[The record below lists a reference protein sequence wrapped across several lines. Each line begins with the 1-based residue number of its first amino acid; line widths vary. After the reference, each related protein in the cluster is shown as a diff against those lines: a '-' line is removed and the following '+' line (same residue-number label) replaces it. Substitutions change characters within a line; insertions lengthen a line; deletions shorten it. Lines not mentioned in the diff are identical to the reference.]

1 MNMHGSLSIERKPV
15 RWSKAHSDGYLSV
28 IAVGILSGTLVA
40 CARMPI
46 HLPGHKVLWWMAPVL
61 ATRLMTRRG
70 AGASVGALS
79 TAMTTLVLGGRLA
92 GGVASWPLVILAG
105 VILDLGANFCEQRD
119 LPLWRQVL
127 VLAVV
132 GMVGS
137 LICFVKRLFDPVG
150 AFFSVGNIEDLL
162 TAAGSYAFFG
172 FLAGMLG
179 AVAGFTLP
187 TLRREPEYPACPP
200 ER

>member
-40 CARMPI
+40 FARTPI
-46 HLPGHKVLWWMAPVL
+46 HLPGHKVLLWMAPVL

-70 AGASVGALS
+70 AGASVGALA
-79 TAMTTLVLGGRLA
+79 TAMTTLALGGRLA

-105 VILDLGANFCEQRD
+105 GVIDLGANFCERRD
-119 LPLWRQVL
+119 ISLWRQVL
-127 VLAVV
+127 VLTGAC
-132 GMVGS
+132 MVGS
-137 LICFVKRLFDPVG
+137 LICFLKRLFDPVG
-150 AFFSVGNIEDLL
+150 AFFSAGNIEDLL
-162 TAAGSYAFFG
+162 TAAGSYALFG

-179 AVAGFTLP
+179 AMAGSTLLI
-187 TLRREPEYPACPP
+187 LRRGRRAE
-200 ER
+200 